1 MLNGANNVITDLF
14 EWDPTEPVATR
25 PLYWQSRTAEG
36 NYLLFYT
43 HDGNKNVGEAV
54 FYQRARGVAAHY
66 EYAPFGEVTAQ
77 TRGNAWGAFCLSS
90 LNPWRFSSEYAE
102 DDTATVY
109 YNYRHYGMR
118 LGRWMGRDPVHEVGG
133 LNLYALCDNNELVYV
148 DGKGEGKIGLAI
160 RVGRW
165 GIRIIRKITKDE
177 AKRLYRK
184 EGSDICG
191 SKQVIKRM
199 SKRKGMDIQGPEV
212 HSDHFGMGNE
222 HYHMPGK
229 KRRTV
234 TGARGGHGFV
244 KNLTAVGLFGDH
256 WYTEAVDLVNPI
268 SDINDI
274 LDIIDPDVNEIEVD
288 VECEEECQCD

>member
-1 MLNGANNVITDLF
+1 
-14 EWDPTEPVATR
+14 
-25 PLYWQSRTAEG
+25 
-36 NYLLFYT
+36 
-43 HDGNKNVGEAV
+43 
-54 FYQRARGVAAHY
+54 
-66 EYAPFGEVTAQ
+66 
-77 TRGNAWGAFCLSS
+77 
-90 LNPWRFSSEYAE
+90 
-102 DDTATVY
+102 
-109 YNYRHYGMR
+109 
-118 LGRWMGRDPVHEVGG
+118 
-133 LNLYALCDNNELVYV
+133 
-148 DGKGEGKIGLAI
+148 
-160 RVGRW
+160 
-165 GIRIIRKITKDE
+165 
-177 AKRLYRK
+177 
-184 EGSDICG
+184 
-191 SKQVIKRM
+191 M

-222 HYHMPGK
+222 HYHMPGE